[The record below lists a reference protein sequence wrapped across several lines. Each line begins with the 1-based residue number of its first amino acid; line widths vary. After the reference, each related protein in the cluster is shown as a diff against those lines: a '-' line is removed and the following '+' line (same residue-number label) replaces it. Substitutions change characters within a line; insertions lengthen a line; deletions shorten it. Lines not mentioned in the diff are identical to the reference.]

1 MNNTDKNI
9 NIDIENNKQVI
20 EMITLA
26 NEFCTFIEE
35 IEKYDKDYVLT
46 YLHRIFPI
54 LYLRGSLLP
63 EVEQDEEVINE
74 RYVIEETWEYIFTA
88 VQNIMNKDN
97 TYFIW
102 DRNLNEPIEQSLSE
116 NISDLYQDLK
126 DFLFFY
132 SRPTSFAKNNSIAMC
147 SNLFKERWGA
157 IISNALSYIHVVLY
171 QSEKNDDYEI

>member
-1 MNNTDKNI
+1 MSNSDKKI
-9 NIDIENNKQVI
+9 NIDIENDKQVI

-35 IEKYDKDYVLT
+35 IEKYDKDYILI

-63 EVEQDEEVINE
+63 EVDEVEDEISE
-74 RYVIEETWEYIFTA
+74 RYVIEESWEYIFTT
-88 VQNIMNKDN
+88 VQNILKNDN
-97 TYFIW
+97 TYHVW
-102 DRNLNEPIEQSLSE
+102 DKNLNEPIEQTLSE

-126 DFLFFY
+126 DFLFLY
-132 SRPTSFAKNNSIAMC
+132 SRPATFAKINSIAMC

-171 QSEKNDDYEI
+171 QKEKNEDYDV